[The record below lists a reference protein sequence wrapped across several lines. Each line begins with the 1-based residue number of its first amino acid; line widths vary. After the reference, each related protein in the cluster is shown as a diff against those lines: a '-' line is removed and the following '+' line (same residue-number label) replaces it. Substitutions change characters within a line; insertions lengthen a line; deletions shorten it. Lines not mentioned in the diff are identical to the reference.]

1 MDPIVPFEPVLT
13 EQIPQGEQWIAQV
26 KWDGVRILTY
36 YDGRSV
42 RLFNRRLNERTA
54 QYPELQS
61 IERFCSASSIILDG
75 EMVAFS
81 EGKPSFYEIMR
92 RDGLRKIDNLER
104 AKRETPVTY
113 MVFDILFYNGEW
125 VIRQPLADR
134 QTLLHNVLIPQP
146 DIHLVENFPDGKH
159 LFQAIKAQGLE
170 GIVCKDLTSSYT
182 IGGKDARWR
191 KRKNYRDLNAVVGGF
206 TLRDGIVNSLLLGLY
221 DQEDCL
227 WYIGHAGTGKLTQ
240 QDWQDLTK
248 ALKPLVIQ
256 ERPFVNKPERNREA
270 FWVKPLL
277 TAKIQYFEWTPQQT
291 LRQPSIQ
298 ALVMDSSKKCR
309 FEPPGPSGS
318 S

>member
-1 MDPIVPFEPVLT
+1 MNPVLPFEPVLT
-13 EQIPQGEQWIAQV
+13 EQIPKGEQWIAQV

-36 YDGRSV
+36 YDGQTV
-42 RLFNRRLNERTA
+42 RLFNRNLNERTA
-54 QYPELQS
+54 QYPELHNIQ
-61 IERFCSASSIILDG
+61 RFCSASSVILDG

-92 RDGLRKIDNLER
+92 RDGIRKIDNLER

-125 VIRQPLADR
+125 LIRRPLANR
-134 QTLLHNVLIPQP
+134 QALLYNVLIPQP
-146 DIHLVENFPDGKH
+146 DIHLVENFPDGEH
-159 LFQAIKAQGLE
+159 LFHAVKALGLE

-206 TLRDGIVNSLLLGLY
+206 TLRDEIVNSLLLGLY
-221 DQEDCL
+221 DQEDRL

-240 QDWQDLTK
+240 QDWRDLSKT
-248 ALKPLVIQ
+248 LKPLVIQ
-256 ERPFVNKPERNREA
+256 ERPFVNRPERNRNA

-298 ALVMDSSKKCR
+298 AFLEVLPETCR
-309 FEPPGPSGS
+309 FTGSG
-318 S
+318 